1 MDEGAHKAGTEVVF
15 PLISVPFLNLILELA
30 VC

>member
-1 MDEGAHKAGTEVVF
+1 MDEGAHKASAQVVF
-15 PLISVPFLNLILELA
+15 PLISVPLLNLILEPA